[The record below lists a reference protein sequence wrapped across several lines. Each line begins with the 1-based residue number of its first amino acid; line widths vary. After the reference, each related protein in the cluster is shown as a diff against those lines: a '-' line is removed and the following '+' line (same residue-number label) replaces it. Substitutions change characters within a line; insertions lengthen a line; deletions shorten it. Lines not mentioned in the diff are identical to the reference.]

1 MHELG
6 IVFNIIDTVEDIA
19 KEQNLTEV
27 SSVTLQVGEVS
38 TVIPH
43 YLEDCW
49 KWAVKKTEILKEC
62 KLIHEPIEAITFCED
77 CGKTYRTVDF
87 GKTCP
92 HCGSEHTYLV
102 VGNEVQIKEIEA
114 C

>member
-6 IVFNIIDTVEDIA
+6 IVFHIIETIEDVA
-19 KEQNLTEV
+19 KEQELTKV
-27 SSVTLQVGEVS
+27 SSVTVQVGEVS
-38 TVIPH
+38 TVIPE
-43 YLEDCW
+43 YLIDCW
-49 KWAVKKTEILKEC
+49 KWAVKKTEILKDSE
-62 KLIHEPIEAITFCED
+62 LIHEPIEAITYCED

-87 GKTCP
+87 GKICP
-92 HCGSEHTYLV
+92 YCKSENTYLV

>member
-6 IVFNIIDTVEDIA
+6 IVFNIIDTIEQIA
-19 KEQNLTEV
+19 KEQSLTQV
-27 SSVTLQVGEVS
+27 ASVTVQVGEVS
-38 TVIPH
+38 TVIPQ

-49 KWAVKKTEILKEC
+49 KWAVKKTDIMKEC

-77 CGKTYRTVDF
+77 CAQTYRTVDF

-114 C
+114 V

>member
-6 IVFNIIDTVEDIA
+6 IVFHIIETIEDVA
-19 KEQNLTEV
+19 KEQELKKV
-27 SSVTLQVGEVS
+27 SSVTVQIGEVS
-38 TVIPH
+38 TVIPD
-43 YLEDCW
+43 YLMDCW
-49 KWAVKKTEILKEC
+49 KWAVKKTEILKDSE
-62 KLIHEPIEAITFCED
+62 LINEPIEAITYCED
-77 CGKTYRTVDF
+77 CEQTYRTVDF

-92 HCGSEHTYLV
+92 HCGSERTYLL

>member
-6 IVFNIIDTVEDIA
+6 IVFHIIETVENVA
-19 KEQNLTEV
+19 KEQNLSEI
-27 SSVTLQVGEVS
+27 SSVTVQIGEVS

-49 KWAVKKTEILKEC
+49 KWAVKKTELMKDC
-62 KLIHEPIEAITFCED
+62 KLINEPIEAITFCED
-77 CGKTYRTVDF
+77 CEKTYRTVDF

-114 C
+114 I

>member
-6 IVFNIIDTVEDIA
+6 IVFHIIETIEDVA
-19 KEQNLTEV
+19 KEQNLKEV
-27 SSVTLQVGEVS
+27 SSVTVQIGEVS

-49 KWAVKKTEILKEC
+49 KWAVKKTDILREC

-77 CGKTYRTVDF
+77 CEQTYRTVDF

>member
-6 IVFNIIDTVEDIA
+6 IVFNIIDTVEEVA
-19 KEQNLTEV
+19 KEQSLKEI

-38 TVIPH
+38 TVIPA

-49 KWAVKKTEILKEC
+49 KWAVKKTELLKEC
-62 KLIHEPIEAITFCED
+62 KLIHEPIEAITYCED
-77 CGKTYRTVDF
+77 CEQTYRTVDF

-92 HCGSEHTYLV
+92 HCGSERTFLV

>member
-43 YLEDCW
+43 YLEDCCQRA
-49 KWAVKKTEILKEC
+49 KS
-62 KLIHEPIEAITFCED
+62 HR
-77 CGKTYRTVDF
+77 G
-87 GKTCP
+87 
-92 HCGSEHTYLV
+92 V
-102 VGNEVQIKEIEA
+102 VRHPASG
-114 C
+114 